1 MAAHCWV
8 CSDPDCTGYAADCK
22 GAKDPARNPACC
34 VSPPKAKPA
43 DVWAE
48 KGRTWTGT
56 LPAFPTKRARLA
68 FFKAAL
74 GAQPAWAYRALVRIF
89 QRQTAEEQA
98 AGATILLNG
107 QGFSGVDAGLLTSF
121 ATQYLAKRARF
132 PGSKV
137 WLSPKQE
144 ALVLKK
150 MPRYAAQLIALLE
163 GEGILPRL
171 DKPVTAV
178 A

>member
-1 MAAHCWV
+1 MANAE
-8 CSDPDCTGYAADCK
+8 K
-22 GAKDPARNPACC
+22 GACC
-34 VSPPKAKPA
+34 NLTVPVPKPA

-48 KGRTWTGT
+48 KGRTWTGP
-56 LPAFPTKRARLA
+56 LPAFPTKKARLA
-68 FFKAAL
+68 FFRAAL
-74 GAQPAWAYRALVRIF
+74 TAHPAWAYRALVLIF
-89 QRQTAEEQA
+89 RRQTAEEQA

-107 QGFSGVDAGLLTSF
+107 VGFSGVDAEILTSF
-121 ATQYLAKRARF
+121 ATQYLAKQARY

-144 ALVLKK
+144 ALLRRK

-163 GEGILPRL
+163 AEGTLPSL
-171 DKPVTAV
+171 TKPVPAV